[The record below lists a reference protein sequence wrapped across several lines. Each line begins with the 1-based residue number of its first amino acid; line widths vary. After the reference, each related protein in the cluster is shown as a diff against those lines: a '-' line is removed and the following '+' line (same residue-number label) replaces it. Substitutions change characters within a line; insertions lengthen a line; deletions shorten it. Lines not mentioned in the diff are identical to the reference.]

1 MLQRSFGNAAV
12 AELVRRSQAVAP
24 PKPDPSPS
32 PLAGEGR
39 GGGAAG
45 GLCGVVAGPPPC
57 PPGDGEGENAR
68 SSLTRGEADGSG
80 LGGATAWLRRT
91 SSATA
96 ALPNDRCSISR
107 LLGESARATGGGGA
121 GFRGSSGGGALTSSR
136 RSAFELSGVC
146 SGPDSSVSGAGASTS
161 LTARERASTPA
172 GSTARSGRAASPIP
186 VSGFSIR
193 PADRQGKPCTAI
205 LSGKPG
211 CPKGW
216 TKVPSTDR
224 GEGRRSSRSPLWVSY
239 RCTPVSSNV
248 RLCVQG
254 VQPARARLR
263 SLCSKCSGRS
273 AMPASPPF

>member
-1 MLQRSFGNAAV
+1 M
-12 AELVRRSQAVAP
+12 
-24 PKPDPSPS
+24 
-32 PLAGEGR
+32 
-39 GGGAAG
+39 
-45 GLCGVVAGPPPC
+45 VAGPPPC
-57 PPGDGEGENAR
+57 APPEGEGENPR
-68 SSLTRGEADGSG
+68 SSPARWDGEGSG

-107 LLGESARATGGGGA
+107 LLGESARATGGGVA
-121 GFRGSSGGGALTSSR
+121 GFSGSSGGGALTSSR

-186 VSGFSIR
+186 VSGLSIR

-239 RCTPVSSNV
+239 RCTPVSPNV
-248 RLCVQG
+248 RLCVQR